1 MVCLLFSIRYFSFH
15 SFICY
20 FTIFYLVNFS
30 YLFLF
35 SFLWLCPL
43 IDFFSSLFFFL
54 VLVTITEV
62 MDNPAVLYV
71 LVCWSWRWYS
81 WCYFVRCRLV
91 RVPPSQIVVPL
102 PRRQRTAFTARVDPM
117 ASWRCF
123 FFSRLGKKA
132 AYHCIKKKNKS
143 FTTPQ
148 LHVDCN
154 HYKKRMLARGQPK
167 LLLPF

>member
-1 MVCLLFSIRYFSFH
+1 MVCLLFSIRCFSFH

-35 SFLWLCPL
+35 SFPWLCPL

-81 WCYFVRCRLV
+81 WCYFVPCRLV

-132 AYHCIKKKNKS
+132 AYHCIKKKIRVLQHLNC
-143 FTTPQ
+143 T
-148 LHVDCN
+148 
-154 HYKKRMLARGQPK
+154 
-167 LLLPF
+167 